1 MKKDMPS
8 DCDRAEECGTIHQ
21 RDSADVE
28 KKNCPKVNVISGVIY
43 RYVLHCDDPQY
54 NGKCYVGETPD
65 EMKRKASW
73 RRPHGGNYAGKK
85 LKEARAKWGIEHW
98 EYEVLERFTAYS
110 DEEYKIKS
118 AELETK
124 WIAHFDSFENG
135 FNGNRGGKGN
145 KGVKFD
151 EKRCKQNGDNRRGK
165 PQRRASIEQGL
176 KKREGYHH
184 SAETCAKIGNG
195 NKGKKR
201 SPEQCAKQSE
211 RMKGVEPK
219 AASEGAR
226 KWREN
231 NPGGWWANHPIKPQS
246 VEKRKSTVRNNS
258 QRIRVTDSNGIVSY
272 YLCQTDA
279 ATATGLKDGSI
290 HYAIAKNNGIHRQSG
305 YRFERVTKEEYD
317 RWIEKEGKSE

>member
-1 MKKDMPS
+1 MKKNMPS
-8 DCDRAEECGTIHQ
+8 DCDRAEEGGTIHQ

-28 KKNCPKVNVISGVIY
+28 KKNCLKVNIISGVIY

-124 WIAHFDSFENG
+124 WIAHFDSYENG

-151 EKRCKQNGDNRRGK
+151 ENRRKQNGINRKGK
-165 PQRRASIEQGL
+165 PQSIESI
-176 KKREGYHH
+176 KRGIAKRKGYHH
-184 SAETCAKIGNG
+184 SPETCAAIGKG
-195 NKGKKR
+195 NRGKKR
-201 SPEQCAKQSE
+201 TEEQCAKQSK
-211 RMKGVEPK
+211 RMKGKEPK
-219 AASEGAR
+219 AATEGAK
-226 KWREN
+226 KWRES
-231 NPGGWWANHPIKPQS
+231 NPGGWWANHSIDPQS

-258 QRIRVTDSNGIVSY
+258 QRIKVTDSNGIVSY

-290 HYAIAKNNGIHRQSG
+290 HYALAKNNGIHRQSG